1 MVTKFCQLQME
12 HPAAVLGGNEDRTFF
27 REEDQGDVYYND
39 APASLYSPGD
49 CEDAESLMKV
59 ADGNETVQKAWRE
72 FSQQEVCSNN
82 GL

>member
-12 HPAAVLGGNEDRTFF
+12 HPAAVLGGNEDMTFF
-27 REEDQGDVYYND
+27 REDQGNVYYND

-59 ADGNETVQKAWRE
+59 ADGNETVQKAWKE
-72 FSQQEVCSNN
+72 FSKQEVCSNN